1 MRPFRDE
8 IQSTL
13 AVAAPLAAANLANM
27 AMGFTDTV
35 MVGHLGGAAL
45 AAAGLGGLIYFTAAF
60 VLQGIISAVSPL
72 AAHAIGAGDRA
83 AAGRIAGQAL
93 ALAAAF
99 SLVLAVA
106 VSLVD
111 RGLVRAGYEP
121 SLAAEIGSFLRAIAW
136 GAPALL
142 GFAALRSL
150 LAALARTRAVMI
162 VLIGCVPANVA
173 LNWVLIFGHL
183 GVPPLGVAGA
193 GLASAAVQ
201 WLMFAALALY
211 IRGTPSLAG
220 LGVFQG
226 AISRRWEHMPDLMRL
241 GGPIGGL
248 LALEVGVLVATGVLA
263 GLISTDALG
272 ANQIALN
279 VSTIIYMVPT
289 GIAQAAT
296 VRCAFE
302 RGAGRPDAARRA
314 SFVALA
320 LAAAFM
326 AAAAAVL
333 WTGPHAIVAVYLDVD
348 AAANQRTVAIALQ
361 LMAIAAA
368 FQIFDGMQTVAAG
381 ALRGY
386 GDTTTPMLLA
396 GLGYW
401 GIGFIGGWWLAF
413 PLGYGA
419 AGLWAGLALGL
430 AMVAIFLTVRLHRL
444 GRLAVATVGE
454 STREPTLASPT
465 GPAAACQG
473 TV

>member
-1 MRPFRDE
+1 MRPLREE
-8 IQSTL
+8 IRATL
-13 AVAAPLAAANLANM
+13 AVATPLVAANLANM

-45 AAAGLGGLIYFTAAF
+45 AAAGLGSLIYFTAAF
-60 VLQGIISAVSPL
+60 VLQGIISAASPL

-93 ALAAAF
+93 ALAAVL
-99 SLVLAVA
+99 SLVLAAA
-106 VSLVD
+106 VSPVD
-111 RGLVRAGYEP
+111 RVLVAAGYAP
-121 SLAAEIGSFLRAIAW
+121 ALADEIGSFLRAIAC

-162 VLIGCVPANVA
+162 VLMACVPANVV

-193 GLASAAVQ
+193 GLASALVQ

-211 IRGTPSLAG
+211 IRGMPSLAA
-220 LGVFQG
+220 LGVFRG
-226 AISRRWEHMPDLMRL
+226 AIARRFEHVPDLMRL
-241 GGPIGGL
+241 GAPIGGL
-248 LALEVGVLVATGVLA
+248 LALEVGVLVVTGVLA

-272 ANQIALN
+272 ANQIVLN

-302 RGAGRPDAARRA
+302 RGAGRPHAARQA

-333 WTGPHAIVAVYLDVD
+333 WTAPHAIVAVYLDVD

-361 LMAIAAA
+361 LLTIAAV
-368 FQIFDGMQTVAAG
+368 FQVFDGMQTVAAG

-386 GDTTTPMLLA
+386 EDTTTPMLLA

-401 GIGFIGGWWLAF
+401 GVGFIGGWWLAF

-444 GRLAVATVGE
+444 GRLAAGADAP
-454 STREPTLASPT
+454 RQPTLASRT
-465 GPAAACQG
+465 A
-473 TV
+473 

>member
-1 MRPFRDE
+1 
-8 IQSTL
+8 
-13 AVAAPLAAANLANM
+13 
-27 AMGFTDTV
+27 
-35 MVGHLGGAAL
+35 
-45 AAAGLGGLIYFTAAF
+45 
-60 VLQGIISAVSPL
+60 
-72 AAHAIGAGDRA
+72 
-83 AAGRIAGQAL
+83 
-93 ALAAAF
+93 
-99 SLVLAVA
+99 
-106 VSLVD
+106 
-111 RGLVRAGYEP
+111 
-121 SLAAEIGSFLRAIAW
+121 
-136 GAPALL
+136 
-142 GFAALRSL
+142 
-150 LAALARTRAVMI
+150 
-162 VLIGCVPANVA
+162 
-173 LNWVLIFGHL
+173 
-183 GVPPLGVAGA
+183 
-193 GLASAAVQ
+193 
-201 WLMFAALALY
+201 MFAALALY